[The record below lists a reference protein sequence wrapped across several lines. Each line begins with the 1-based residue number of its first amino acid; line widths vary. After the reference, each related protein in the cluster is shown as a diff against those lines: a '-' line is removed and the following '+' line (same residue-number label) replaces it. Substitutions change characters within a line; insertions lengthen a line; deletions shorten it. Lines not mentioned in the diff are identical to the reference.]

1 MDCVGHAGATPRVT
15 LKRHGTEMQK
25 EMGSSF
31 CCPHVWCGSVA
42 AHKLQ
47 FFSAVRINLQQV
59 RLQKN
64 KCEREQR
71 KSSFF
76 SNNVSFSL
84 LQEKME
90 MTGTFKQQKFQLVDE
105 GFNPSTITDPLYFLD
120 NSKKAYV
127 LLTKELHEMIL
138 SGKMRL

>member
-1 MDCVGHAGATPRVT
+1 MRVCSSTQAPVFQRSENKLTASKT
-15 LKRHGTEMQK
+15 LKD
-25 EMGSSF
+25 
-31 CCPHVWCGSVA
+31 
-42 AHKLQ
+42 
-47 FFSAVRINLQQV
+47 
-59 RLQKN
+59 

-76 SNNVSFSL
+76 FNNVSFSL